1 MEATNTREALGNSID
16 IWCPIINDFQENE
29 EFFRSREKLG
39 EQILVYTCLVPGGK
53 WLNRTLDMEKIR
65 QVYFG
70 WGGSKY
76 NTLGYLH
83 WGLNQYKA
91 NPFDQSVVKH
101 PSPAASANNFLP
113 AGDTHIIYPGKDG
126 PLSSLRFESHRIGSE
141 DYEILEILKKK
152 KPKKHKKLVGKVFS
166 DYQTYSLNIKKYY
179 RVKKRILKTTSI

>member
-1 MEATNTREALGNSID
+1 
-16 IWCPIINDFQENE
+16 
-29 EFFRSREKLG
+29 
-39 EQILVYTCLVPGGK
+39 
-53 WLNRTLDMEKIR
+53 MEKIR

-113 AGDTHIIYPGKDG
+113 AGDTHIIYPGKNG
-126 PLSSLRFESHRIGSE
+126 PLYHL
-141 DYEILEILKKK
+141 
-152 KPKKHKKLVGKVFS
+152 
-166 DYQTYSLNIKKYY
+166 
-179 RVKKRILKTTSI
+179 

>member
-1 MEATNTREALGNSID
+1 MALPTTVFGIEIATSRQYVGRLGQFLQRVFARWPYRGGGGVASPASMENS
-16 IWCPIINDFQENE
+16 
-29 EFFRSREKLG
+29 L
-39 EQILVYTCLVPGGK
+39 
-53 WLNRTLDMEKIR
+53 

-113 AGDTHIIYPGKDG
+113 AGDTHIIYPGKNG

-141 DYEILEILKKK
+141 DYEILEILKRK
-152 KPKKHKKLVGKVFS
+152 KPKKHKKLVGKVFT
-166 DYQTYSLNIKKYY
+166 DHQTYSLNIKKYY
-179 RVKKRILKTTSI
+179 RVKKRILKTTST